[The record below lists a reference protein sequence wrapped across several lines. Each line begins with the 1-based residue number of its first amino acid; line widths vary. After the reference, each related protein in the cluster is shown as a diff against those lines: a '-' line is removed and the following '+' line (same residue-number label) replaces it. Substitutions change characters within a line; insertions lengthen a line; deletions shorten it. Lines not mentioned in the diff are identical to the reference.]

1 MKAAESSGYVRR
13 PDITGSIELNH
24 VSNAGLIYDGA
35 EATGALCK
43 IGSAN
48 VVPNGVNAL
57 GAHLGIDASR
67 SSAVYGSSNSVMPP
81 SARLILAIKI

>member
-1 MKAAESSGYVRR
+1 MSGHHW
-13 PDITGSIELNH
+13 SIELNH

-48 VVPNGVNAL
+48 VAPNGVNAP
-57 GAHLGIDASR
+57 GAHLGFDASL
-67 SSAVYGSSNSVMPP
+67 SNAIYGGSDGVTPP